1 MKILNLAALAVI
13 GLPFLSLTNRPHHP
27 IRKKSGTMTVY
38 DGIGAKVTAFSG
50 VVGYSFTAPLEG
62 FGHSETGP
70 HGASATGSVISFTL
84 GPAGGASGYAC
95 LIYNG
100 TVEQSMTING
110 IGNYQFDAPPY
121 TSNDYMEVYISS
133 STCPED
139 ASAGHAN
146 GRSPK

>member
-1 MKILNLAALAVI
+1 MKILNLASIAI
-13 GLPFLSLTNRPHHP
+13 ISLPFLSLTNRPTP
-27 IRKKSGTMTVY
+27 PPKKSGTMTVY

-62 FGHSETGP
+62 FGHSESGP

-100 TVEQSMTING
+100 TVEQSMTINA
-110 IGNYQFDAPPY
+110 IGTYQFDAPPY
-121 TSNDYMEVYISS
+121 TSNDDMEVLISS
-133 STCPED
+133 SSCPTESI
-139 ASAGHAN
+139 ASP
-146 GRSPK
+146 GRH